1 MKETAYGKINLGLSV
16 LGKRSDGYHQVDMIM
31 QSISLADS
39 ITFVPAETFG
49 VETDNPQLPCDGSN
63 LMVKAARAFAERTGQ
78 PVPYHL
84 ICIKLIFLAAGLA
97 GGITDAAAVVR
108 GLNAFSGCPLEQEE
122 LETLGAALGSD
133 IPFCIRGGTQRARGR
148 GEEMT
153 VLPPAPWL
161 DLVLVKPRDLGVST
175 AWVYGEIDRVDRRE
189 TADIDRV
196 ERAIRQGSREALL
209 ESMANDLEQ
218 VTLARYPR
226 LQALAGE
233 LSRLGAE
240 KVMMSGSGPTLFGIF
255 PDRERAAGAGAELQE
270 NHLDIQIELA
280 HTVQEE

>member
-78 PVPYHL
+78 LVPYRL
-84 ICIKLIFLAAGLA
+84 ICIKRIFLAAGLA
-97 GGITDAAAVVR
+97 GGSTDAAAVLR
-108 GLNAFSGCPLEQEE
+108 GLNVLSGCPLEQEE

-153 VLPPAPWL
+153 VLPPAPRL
-161 DLVLVKPRDLGVST
+161 DLVLVKPQDLGVST

-218 VTLARYPR
+218 VTLARYPQ

>member
-49 VETDNPQLPCDGSN
+49 VETDNPQLSCDGSN

-78 PVPYHL
+78 PVPYRL
-84 ICIKLIFLAAGLA
+84 ICIKRIFLAAGLA
-97 GGITDAAAVVR
+97 GGSTDAAAVLR
-108 GLNAFSGCPLEQEE
+108 GLNALSGCPLEQEE

-153 VLPPAPWL
+153 VLPPAPRL
-161 DLVLVKPRDLGVST
+161 DLVLVKPWDLGVST

-255 PDRERAAGAGAELQE
+255 PDRERAARAGAELQE

>member
-16 LGKRSDGYHQVDMIM
+16 LGTRSDGYHQVDMIM

-84 ICIKLIFLAAGLA
+84 ICIKRIFLAAGLA
-97 GGITDAAAVVR
+97 GGSTDAAAVLR
-108 GLNAFSGCPLEQEE
+108 GLNALSGCPLEQEE

>member
-78 PVPYHL
+78 PVPYRL
-84 ICIKLIFLAAGLA
+84 ICTKRIFLAAGLA
-97 GGITDAAAVVR
+97 GGSTDAAAVLR
-108 GLNAFSGCPLEQEE
+108 GLNALSGCPLEQEE

-153 VLPPAPWL
+153 VLPPAPRL

-255 PDRERAAGAGAELQE
+255 PDRENAAGAGAELQE

>member
-84 ICIKLIFLAAGLA
+84 ICIKRIFLAAGLA
-97 GGITDAAAVVR
+97 GGSTDAAAVLR
-108 GLNAFSGCPLEQEE
+108 GLNALSGCPLEQEE

-153 VLPPAPWL
+153 VLPPAPRL
-161 DLVLVKPRDLGVST
+161 DLVLVKPQDLGVST

>member
-1 MKETAYGKINLGLSV
+1 M
-16 LGKRSDGYHQVDMIM
+16 
-31 QSISLADS
+31 
-39 ITFVPAETFG
+39 
-49 VETDNPQLPCDGSN
+49 
-63 LMVKAARAFAERTGQ
+63 
-78 PVPYHL
+78 
-84 ICIKLIFLAAGLA
+84 
-97 GGITDAAAVVR
+97 
-108 GLNAFSGCPLEQEE
+108 SGCPLEQEE

-153 VLPPAPWL
+153 VLPPAPRL
-161 DLVLVKPRDLGVST
+161 DLVLVKPQDLGVST

-218 VTLARYPR
+218 VTLARYPQ

>member
-84 ICIKLIFLAAGLA
+84 ICIKRIFLAAGLA
-97 GGITDAAAVVR
+97 GGSTDAAAVLR
-108 GLNAFSGCPLEQEE
+108 GLNALSGCPLEQEE

-280 HTVQEE
+280 HTVQEK

>member
-39 ITFVPAETFG
+39 ITFVPAETFR

-84 ICIKLIFLAAGLA
+84 ICIKRIFLAAGLA
-97 GGITDAAAVVR
+97 GGSTDAAAVLR
-108 GLNAFSGCPLEQEE
+108 GLNALSGCPLEQEE

-153 VLPPAPWL
+153 VLPPAPRL

>member
-84 ICIKLIFLAAGLA
+84 ICIKRIFLAAGLA
-97 GGITDAAAVVR
+97 GGSTDAAAGLR
-108 GLNAFSGCPLEQEE
+108 GLNALSGCPLEQEE

-153 VLPPAPWL
+153 VLPPAPRL

>member
-49 VETDNPQLPCDGSN
+49 VETDNPQLTCDGSN

-78 PVPYHL
+78 LVPYRL
-84 ICIKLIFLAAGLA
+84 ICIKRIFLAAGLA
-97 GGITDAAAVVR
+97 GGSTDAAAVLR
-108 GLNAFSGCPLEQEE
+108 GLNVLSGCPLEQEE

-153 VLPPAPWL
+153 VLPPAPRL
-161 DLVLVKPRDLGVST
+161 DLVLVKPQDLGVST

-218 VTLARYPR
+218 VTLARYPQ

>member
-1 MKETAYGKINLGLSV
+1 M
-16 LGKRSDGYHQVDMIM
+16 
-31 QSISLADS
+31 
-39 ITFVPAETFG
+39 
-49 VETDNPQLPCDGSN
+49 
-63 LMVKAARAFAERTGQ
+63 
-78 PVPYHL
+78 
-84 ICIKLIFLAAGLA
+84 
-97 GGITDAAAVVR
+97 
-108 GLNAFSGCPLEQEE
+108 SGCPLEQEE

-270 NHLDIQIELA
+270 NHLDIQIQLA

>member
-84 ICIKLIFLAAGLA
+84 ICIKRIFLAAGLA
-97 GGITDAAAVVR
+97 GGSTDAAAVLR
-108 GLNAFSGCPLEQEE
+108 GLNALSGCPLEQEE

-133 IPFCIRGGTQRARGR
+133 IPFCIRGGSQRARGR

>member
-84 ICIKLIFLAAGLA
+84 ICIKRIFLAAGLA
-97 GGITDAAAVVR
+97 GGSTDAAAVLR
-108 GLNAFSGCPLEQEE
+108 GLNALSGCPLEQEE

-209 ESMANDLEQ
+209 ESMANDLER

>member
-84 ICIKLIFLAAGLA
+84 ICIKRIFLAAGLA
-97 GGITDAAAVVR
+97 GGSTDAAAVLR
-108 GLNAFSGCPLEQEE
+108 GLNALSGWPLEQEE

>member
-84 ICIKLIFLAAGLA
+84 ICIKRIFLAAGLA
-97 GGITDAAAVVR
+97 GGSTDAAAVLR
-108 GLNAFSGCPLEQEE
+108 GLNALSGCPLEQEE

-153 VLPPAPWL
+153 VLPPAPRL

>member
-78 PVPYHL
+78 LVPYRL
-84 ICIKLIFLAAGLA
+84 ICIKRIFLAAGLA
-97 GGITDAAAVVR
+97 GGSTDAAAVLR
-108 GLNAFSGCPLEQEE
+108 GLNALSGCPLEQEE

-153 VLPPAPWL
+153 VLPPAPRL
-161 DLVLVKPRDLGVST
+161 DLVLVKPQDLGVST

-196 ERAIRQGSREALL
+196 ERAIRQGSREDLL

-218 VTLARYPR
+218 VTLARYPQ

>member
-78 PVPYHL
+78 LVPYRL
-84 ICIKLIFLAAGLA
+84 ICIKRIFLAAGLA
-97 GGITDAAAVVR
+97 GGSTDAAAVLR
-108 GLNAFSGCPLEQEE
+108 GLNALSGCPLEQEE

-153 VLPPAPWL
+153 VLPPAPRL
-161 DLVLVKPRDLGVST
+161 DLVLVKPQDLGVST

-218 VTLARYPR
+218 VTLARYPQ

>member
-16 LGKRSDGYHQVDMIM
+16 LGKRSVGYHQVDMIM

-84 ICIKLIFLAAGLA
+84 ICIKRIFLAAGLA
-97 GGITDAAAVVR
+97 GGSTDAAAVLR
-108 GLNAFSGCPLEQEE
+108 GLNALSGCPLEQEE

-153 VLPPAPWL
+153 VLPPTPRL

>member
-49 VETDNPQLPCDGSN
+49 VETDNPQLPCDGRN

-78 PVPYHL
+78 LVPYRL
-84 ICIKLIFLAAGLA
+84 ICIKRIFLAAGLA
-97 GGITDAAAVVR
+97 GGSTDAAAVLR
-108 GLNAFSGCPLEQEE
+108 GLNALSGCPLEQEE

-153 VLPPAPWL
+153 VLPPAPRL
-161 DLVLVKPRDLGVST
+161 DLVLVKPQDLGVST

-218 VTLARYPR
+218 VTLARYPQ

>member
-84 ICIKLIFLAAGLA
+84 ICIKRIFLAAGLA
-97 GGITDAAAVVR
+97 GGSTDAAAVLR
-108 GLNAFSGCPLEQEE
+108 GLNALSGCPLEQEE